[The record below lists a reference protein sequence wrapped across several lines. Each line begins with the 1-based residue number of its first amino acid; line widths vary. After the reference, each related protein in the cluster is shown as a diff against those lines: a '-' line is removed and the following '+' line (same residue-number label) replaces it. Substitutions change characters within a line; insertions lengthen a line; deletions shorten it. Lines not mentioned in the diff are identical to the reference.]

1 MKKVRRDF
9 NGKRL
14 TEVREARRMTQT
26 DLAELLGVSRQAVSQ
41 YEKGQRSPAGEVMFK
56 MARSLRIPLHFFMS
70 GEAMEVSGPVFFR
83 SLASTTKS
91 ARESAKRKYGWTK
104 ALVKYVREFV
114 EFPIVKFPRFEVPH
128 DPIELT
134 NNEIERI
141 ALETRRFWGLGA
153 GPISNLVWLL
163 ENNGAVVVRQ
173 DLGVKTL
180 DAFSEWNKRDET
192 PYFILGA
199 EKESAVRSRM
209 DAAHELGH
217 MVLHRNIKKL
227 QNSPIF
233 RLMEK
238 QAYYFAGAFLL
249 PETTFK
255 KDVLM
260 PTLRSLVLAKTKWK
274 VSISAMIKRLRH
286 LHIISPSRE
295 QRMFANLAR
304 RGWRTKEPL
313 DDELEIE
320 EPRLIRRSFDLIMT
334 NGVTRPE
341 DLEAQLGLYIDEIEN
356 ITGLIGYF
364 RQSEKNNKFPRIIQF
379 NKD

>member
-1 MKKVRRDF
+1 
-9 NGKRL
+9 
-14 TEVREARRMTQT
+14 
-26 DLAELLGVSRQAVSQ
+26 
-41 YEKGQRSPAGEVMFK
+41 
-56 MARSLRIPLHFFMS
+56 
-70 GEAMEVSGPVFFR
+70 
-83 SLASTTKS
+83 
-91 ARESAKRKYGWTK
+91 
-104 ALVKYVREFV
+104 
-114 EFPIVKFPRFEVPH
+114 
-128 DPIELT
+128 
-134 NNEIERI
+134 
-141 ALETRRFWGLGA
+141 
-153 GPISNLVWLL
+153 
-163 ENNGAVVVRQ
+163 
-173 DLGVKTL
+173 
-180 DAFSEWNKRDET
+180 
-192 PYFILGA
+192 
-199 EKESAVRSRM
+199 
-209 DAAHELGH
+209 